1 MDVGEN
7 KKMNQ
12 YTVKKEPEKDYY
24 IVIDENGVV
33 KRATECEVWFHLKIN
48 LLEKELNELKQ
59 QLRKAK

>member
-1 MDVGEN
+1 
-7 KKMNQ
+7 MNQ